1 MKIIHCSD
9 LHLDSALR
17 SNLSPEKAA
26 ERGAELCTSFGRMV
40 RYAVREG
47 VDAVLIA
54 GDLFDSAHVSAR
66 TSDFVLEQICSA
78 PHVTFFCIRGN
89 HDEYHPAFADRKLP
103 GNLVTFGPQWASHR
117 CGDVVITAMQP
128 EGSGWLSLYGDL
140 KLNPQDLNIVMLH
153 GQISTQPGTEQ
164 IALPLLRDKHIHYLA
179 LGHLHGYQQAALD
192 LSGTY
197 CYSGCLEGRGFD
209 ECGQKGFVLL
219 ETGGGRIR
227 SRFVPFAA
235 RQLHEIIV
243 DISGA
248 ETVTQIL
255 QRMEVAAE
263 EIPQAD
269 LVKFVLQ
276 GAYTLQ
282 TQKDPVFWCKAL
294 AHRFWFVKI
303 KDESRLKIDPEDY
316 VHDASLKGEFVR
328 LVLSSGRDETEQAR
342 LIACGIHA
350 LSGEEVAL

>member
-179 LGHLHGYQQAALD
+179 LGHLHGYQPERHILLQR
-192 LSGTY
+192 LSGGPWLRRVRT
-197 CYSGCLEGRGFD
+197 EGIRAAGNRWRQD
-209 ECGQKGFVLL
+209 QKPLCSFC
-219 ETGGGRIR
+219 
-227 SRFVPFAA
+227 SAA
-235 RQLHEIIV
+235 
-243 DISGA
+243 
-248 ETVTQIL
+248 
-255 QRMEVAAE
+255 AA
-263 EIPQAD
+263 
-269 LVKFVLQ
+269 
-276 GAYTLQ
+276 
-282 TQKDPVFWCKAL
+282 
-294 AHRFWFVKI
+294 
-303 KDESRLKIDPEDY
+303 
-316 VHDASLKGEFVR
+316 
-328 LVLSSGRDETEQAR
+328 
-342 LIACGIHA
+342 
-350 LSGEEVAL
+350 